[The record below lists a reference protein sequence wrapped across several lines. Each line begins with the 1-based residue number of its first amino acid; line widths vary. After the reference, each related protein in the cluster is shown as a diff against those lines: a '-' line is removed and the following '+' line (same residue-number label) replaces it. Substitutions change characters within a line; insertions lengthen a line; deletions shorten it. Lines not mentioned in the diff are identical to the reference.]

1 MSIFDI
7 FKPQSNDT
15 KVEKLISLLKEKT
28 AKNGYKLVIDEEQ
41 TPSIFDSKLGG
52 IPYWDL
58 TKEFPKDSSNQNMQL
73 LAQINFEQITSNNSD
88 LPQNGLLQFLL

>member
-28 AKNGYKLVIDEEQ
+28 AKN
-41 TPSIFDSKLGG
+41 T
-52 IPYWDL
+52 
-58 TKEFPKDSSNQNMQL
+58 
-73 LAQINFEQITSNNSD
+73 
-88 LPQNGLLQFLL
+88 